1 MYIYMHYVYMIYIYV
16 IYIYCWTEKFYKMNV
31 ASNSFRMI
39 MMKFNLCDVAAM
51 ALVKLDIKKQRWSL
65 FIKY

>member
-1 MYIYMHYVYMIYIYV
+1 MIYIYV

-39 MMKFNLCDVAAM
+39 MMKFNLCDVAGM

>member
-1 MYIYMHYVYMIYIYV
+1 MLY

-39 MMKFNLCDVAAM
+39 MMKFNLCDVATM